1 MPTPDR
7 WGGGGWLHVDVF
19 ATLTVALP
27 TRRKCPVHIAEQ
39 SKHTNALRLQKC
51 VLLRWFAVALLLQG
65 CLEAVASSLQHL
77 EQVLPGSCSRL
88 LCESMLQLSINTQP
102 DLQQLKAAAAS
113 MFHSAAGAAAGG
125 GGSTLQQLQEDEDT
139 PQQHQQQQQQAR
151 PGSSGGL
158 RQKGYGQVYAAAAA
172 GGGGQQQQLQQQR
185 PGMDC
190 VVLQGVGQLGPL
202 GSYLLARWREDVA
215 RSAAA
220 AAQGML

>member
-1 MPTPDR
+1 
-7 WGGGGWLHVDVF
+7 
-19 ATLTVALP
+19 VALP
-27 TRRKCPVHIAEQ
+27 TRRKCPVHVAGQ
-39 SKHTNALRLQKC
+39 SNHTNELWLQKC
-51 VLLRWFAVALLLQG
+51 VLLRWFAVALWLLQG

-113 MFHSAAGAAAGG
+113 MFDSAAAAAGG
-125 GGSTLQQLQEDEDT
+125 STLQLQEDEDT
-139 PQQHQQQQQQAR
+139 PQQQQAR

-158 RQKGYGQVYAAAAA
+158 RQKGYGQLYAAAAA
-172 GGGGQQQQLQQQR
+172 GGGRQQQQQQQQQQR